1 MGNPW
6 CRKHETEKVRYPSGG
21 LYCKACKSERNRAYR
36 AAHGDRL
43 RAHDQAMYRADRD
56 AVRTRHAAYR
66 TENRGACQ
74 ARVRAWKVAHPEK
87 VLADRRAWISANK
100 DLRRAYAACRRAV
113 KRGAVCPDVDR
124 LTDVAVFLLRRS
136 RRACRPLRAPVTRR
150 SPLRAEPRCSLCA
163 LQPLQREQDRRR
175 VEATCQVTAPRC
187 SPPLRLLCVLLPM
200 AA

>member
-87 VLADRRAWISANK
+87 VLADRRAWISAKK

-113 KRGAVCPDVDR
+113 KRGAVCEHGPSCVSAQM
-124 LTDVAVFLLRRS
+124 LTDLQTSRCFYCGAAAEHADHFVPLSRGGRHCAQNLVAACARCNLSKGNKIVDEWRQ
-136 RRACRPLRAPVTRR
+136 RAR
-150 SPLRAEPRCSLCA
+150 
-163 LQPLQREQDRRR
+163 
-175 VEATCQVTAPRC
+175 
-187 SPPLRLLCVLLPM
+187 
-200 AA
+200 